1 MGIFSDKCQVL
12 VGSDG
17 KALTGAPL
25 EAARQDKKWPRCGNR
40 VSKAA
45 RFCNECGSPAPKG
58 WWRCPECGKWVGNE
72 SQFCSHC
79 NARLYPEERAGIAGG
94 VWSRNP
100 GAFAERFELGD
111 VKRLVKKGIQIQEGA
126 MAIVLDGGA
135 VKDTLKP
142 GRHNADSLLRRINH
156 WGDPPPRSVI
166 LVDNGDFV
174 LPLRIEGLR
183 SAEQFPIEF
192 YGEVILHF
200 TPRRAQEIVG
210 NLFKDSRHC
219 EYGDIA
225 EALSGGIRH
234 AIDAE
239 TTTTTVDDLV
249 RDPER
254 RQRVEDALQQHLKE
268 HLGRVGLELV
278 MVSSA
283 EFSGEEYEA
292 LAEKAGET
300 EQTRRRMAFDREMR
314 DLAATDRMHEYKTEA
329 DLQEYITQ
337 CAHEAR
343 VSDQHRTV
351 EIERLTLLWRHEQE
365 TLEQVHRRKLERE
378 QEEHELALAKQRGD
392 HARDERV
399 ADAEAEAAADGIKGR
414 QEHEEAKDALKLRE
428 LKHKEKERHAE
439 ELARLRKGMSRM
451 EILTTVEDPA
461 QRDALMKLFELEMQ
475 EGKTPE
481 QILAMAAESSPAA
494 AQALQQMA
502 AQNRSDQE
510 QYLQKMQEMYR
521 AAMDRHERTLKTYIE
536 PANRAATADGGS
548 SVQIV
553 DRG

>member
-12 VGSDG
+12 VDPETG
-17 KALTGAPL
+17 KALTGQAL
-25 EAARQDKKWPRCGNR
+25 EGARRDGKWPRCGNR

-111 VKRLVKKGIQIQEGA
+111 VKRLVKKGIQIQEGT

-156 WGDPPPRSVI
+156 WGDPPPRSAI

-192 YGEVILHF
+192 YGEVILRF
-200 TPRRAQEIVG
+200 TPKRAQEFVG
-210 NLFKDSRHC
+210 NLFKDARHC
-219 EYGDIA
+219 EYGDVA

-254 RQRVEDALQQHLKE
+254 RQRIEDALQRYLGAQ
-268 HLGRVGLELV
+268 LGRLGLELV

-283 EFSGEEYEA
+283 EFSGEEYEE
-292 LAEKAGET
+292 LAEKAGAL
-300 EQTRRRMAFDREMR
+300 EQTKRSMEFDQAMREF
-314 DLAATDRMHEYKTEA
+314 AASDRMHECKTEA
-329 DLQEYITQ
+329 DVAEYVTQ
-337 CAHEAR
+337 RAHEAK
-343 VSDQHRTV
+343 VSDHHRQV
-351 EIERLTLLWRHEQE
+351 ELERLTLLWRHEREVQE
-365 TLEQVHRRKLERE
+365 QTHQRKLARE
-378 QEEHELALAKQRGD
+378 LEE
-392 HARDERV
+392 DEYRRRV
-399 ADAEAEAAADGIKGR
+399 AEANTAAAESGIEAK
-414 QEHEEAKDALKLRE
+414 QEHENTLLDLDLRRRKNE
-428 LKHKEKERHAE
+428 EEERHAE
-439 ELARLRKGMSRM
+439 ELAKLRKGMSRM

-502 AQNRSDQE
+502 ARNRSDQE

-521 AAMDRHERTLKTYIE
+521 DAMDRHERTLKTYIE